1 MAKFDARDQ
10 STAMDS
16 FCSYDGVDWVYQ
28 QKLQN
33 QPRPNPMRARHSS
46 SSTILDRH
54 AAAAKA
60 PPIPRRSSE
69 DSGGAA
75 TKDISSLNELWNT
88 LRQQKQRQ
96 MAKEPPKVSSLKA
109 PTPSIHS
116 PAPSRT
122 PDPVGVRKVMS
133 PQPLKR
139 RKSNVSFRESRDGR
153 TVTATFNLPGIKKH
167 NAHVSY
173 RGSHLTVTWET
184 VKITEI
190 DEGGTLVR
198 EREKK
203 EFSRTIPLPEGTKFE
218 EVGARMDDRYLIL
231 TYPNMRSV
239 RVEPR
244 QMGHRQVEPR
254 RIEPTEIEAS
264 DVYEY

>member
-16 FCSYDGVDWVYQ
+16 FCSFDGVDWVYQ
-28 QKLQN
+28 QKQS
-33 QPRPNPMRARHSS
+33 RPMRARHSS
-46 SSTILDRH
+46 SSTVLDRQ
-54 AAAAKA
+54 ATAAKA

-69 DSGGAA
+69 DSGATT
-75 TKDISSLNELWNT
+75 TKDITSLNQLWNT
-88 LRQQKQRQ
+88 IRQQKQRQ
-96 MAKEPPKVSSLKA
+96 MAKEPPKVNSLKA
-109 PTPSIHS
+109 PTPIHS
-116 PAPSRT
+116 PTPSRT
-122 PDPVGVRKVMS
+122 PDPVVVRKVVT

>member
-10 STAMDS
+10 SIAMDS
-16 FCSYDGVDWVYQ
+16 FCSYDGVDWVVQ
-28 QKLQN
+28 QDQ
-33 QPRPNPMRARHSS
+33 QPRPIRTRHASS
-46 SSTILDRH
+46 SGVLADRH
-54 AAAAKA
+54 AAAAKV
-60 PPIPRRSSE
+60 PPMPRRSSE
-69 DSGGAA
+69 ESGVS
-75 TKDISSLNELWNT
+75 TKDITSLNQLWTT

-96 MAKEPPKVSSLKA
+96 MAKEPPKVNSLKA
-109 PTPSIHS
+109 PTPSPS

-122 PDPVGVRKVMS
+122 PPDPGVGLRKVTP
-133 PQPLKR
+133 PQQLKR

-153 TVTATFNLPGIKKH
+153 TVTATFDLPGIKKN

-244 QMGHRQVEPR
+244 NVSHRQVEPR

>member
-1 MAKFDARDQ
+1 M
-10 STAMDS
+10 
-16 FCSYDGVDWVYQ
+16 
-28 QKLQN
+28 
-33 QPRPNPMRARHSS
+33 
-46 SSTILDRH
+46 
-54 AAAAKA
+54 
-60 PPIPRRSSE
+60 PRRSSE
-69 DSGGAA
+69 DSGAA
-75 TKDISSLNELWNT
+75 TTEDITSLNQLWDT
-88 LRQQKQRQ
+88 LRQQKQRK
-96 MAKEPPKVSSLKA
+96 MAKETPKVNSLKA
-109 PTPSIHS
+109 PTPSHS

-122 PDPVGVRKVMS
+122 PDPLVGVRKVTT
-133 PQPLKR
+133 PQPIKR

-153 TVTATFNLPGIKKH
+153 TVTATFDLPGIKKH

-203 EFSRTIPLPEGTKFE
+203 EFSRTIPLPDGTKFE

-244 QMGHRQVEPR
+244 QIGSRQVEPR
-254 RIEPTEIEAS
+254 RIEPTEIEVS

>member
-16 FCSYDGVDWVYQ
+16 FCSFDGVDFVYQ
-28 QKLQN
+28 QN
-33 QPRPNPMRARHSS
+33 QSRPIRARHSS
-46 SSTILDRH
+46 SSALLDRH
-54 AAAAKA
+54 TTATKA

-69 DSGGAA
+69 DSGGA
-75 TKDISSLNELWNT
+75 TKDITSLNQLWNT

-96 MAKEPPKVSSLKA
+96 MAKEPPKVNSLKA
-109 PTPSIHS
+109 PTPTPPSI
-116 PAPSRT
+116 PSRI
-122 PDPVGVRKVMS
+122 PDPVGVRKVMT

-153 TVTATFNLPGIKKH
+153 TVTATFDLPGIKKN

-244 QMGHRQVEPR
+244 QMGNRQVEPR

>member
-16 FCSYDGVDWVYQ
+16 FCSFDGVDWVYQ
-28 QKLQN
+28 QN
-33 QPRPNPMRARHSS
+33 QSRPMRTRHSS
-46 SSTILDRH
+46 SSALLDHH
-54 AAAAKA
+54 AAATKA

-69 DSGGAA
+69 NSASGA
-75 TKDISSLNELWNT
+75 TKDITSLNQLWNAI
-88 LRQQKQRQ
+88 RQQKQRQ
-96 MAKEPPKVSSLKA
+96 MAKEPPKVNSLKT
-109 PTPSIHS
+109 PTPIQS
-116 PAPSRT
+116 PTPSRT
-122 PDPVGVRKVMS
+122 PDPVGVKKVVT

-153 TVTATFNLPGIKKH
+153 TITATFNLPGIKKN

-173 RGSHLTVTWET
+173 RGTHLTVTWET